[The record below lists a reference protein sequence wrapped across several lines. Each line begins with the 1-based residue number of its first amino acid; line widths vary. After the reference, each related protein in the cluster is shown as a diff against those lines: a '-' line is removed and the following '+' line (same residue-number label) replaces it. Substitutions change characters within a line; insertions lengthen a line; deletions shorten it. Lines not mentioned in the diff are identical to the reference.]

1 MVAGRSDRDTL
12 VDRWSKGEDEKDEKA
27 KYEKTQMRRKYE
39 KAEEMEKRRRS
50 IEDGCGKK

>member
-1 MVAGRSDRDTL
+1 MREEVTGIHWWIDG
-12 VDRWSKGEDEKDEKA
+12 VKGKMKKDEKA